1 MNLAEF
7 GDWALAQKSVANPQ
21 VNTYK
26 GQCVSLIQ
34 QYLYRV
40 FGVPYKARGNAK
52 DWERN
57 PLPDVLEK
65 LSNTVALQEG
75 DILVYGSNYGGGYG
89 HVALMDVHMKFFD
102 QNGVKKLEVGY
113 QDKPFSGYVCILR
126 PKNQEALGINKNT
139 TTGTSLPNLANYT
152 GYSIVEGLN
161 SVGYDSSYASRKE
174 LAQKLGISNYSGTAE
189 QNLKMIELLKGS
201 TVSYYPA
208 VNYSGNSIAEAL
220 KTINVDSSYANRKQ
234 IAIKNGITNY
244 AGTASQNTELLNK
257 LKAGVL
263 IK

>member
-7 GDWALAQKSVANPQ
+7 GDWGLAEKSVANPG

-40 FGVPYKARGNAK
+40 FGVPYKPRGNAK

-65 LSNTVALQEG
+65 FSATTKLQVG

-89 HVALMDVHMKFFD
+89 HMSLVDINFKFLD

-113 QDKPFSGYVCILR
+113 QNQPFPDYVCVLR
-126 PKNQEALGINKNT
+126 PKNQLALGLNKNPEET
-139 TTGTSLPNLANYT
+139 NLPNLSSYNGT
-152 GYSIVEGLN
+152 SIVDALN
-161 SVGYDSSYASRKE
+161 SVGYNSSYASRKE
-174 LAQKLGISNYSGTAE
+174 LAGKLGIEGYTGTAE
-189 QNLKMIELLKGS
+189 QNTQMLNLLRG
-201 TVSYYPA
+201 TTGSYYQA
-208 VNYSGNSIAEAL
+208 ANYSGTSIVEAL
-220 KTINVDSSYANRKQ
+220 NTIGVDSSYSNRKK
-234 IAIKNGITNY
+234 IAILNGIGNY
-244 AGTASQNTELLNK
+244 TGTANQNTKMLNLLKQGK
-257 LKAGVL
+257 LK
-263 IK
+263 K